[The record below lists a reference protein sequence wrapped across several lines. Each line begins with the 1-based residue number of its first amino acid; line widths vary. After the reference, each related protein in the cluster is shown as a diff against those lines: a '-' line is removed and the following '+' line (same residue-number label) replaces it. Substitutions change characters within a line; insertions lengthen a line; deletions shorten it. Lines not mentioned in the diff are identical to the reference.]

1 VFIYLRFAY
10 ARRPA
15 SPKEFLVLTVEDRLA
30 IHELMALYGHVID
43 ERQFSRTG
51 ELFTDDARYDVSD
64 FKAGIVQGVAAIVEL
79 WRSSDR
85 HPLAHHASNV
95 VVTQDSD
102 GTTNVVSK
110 GIGVLADGKAGSVT
124 YRDVVVKTPCGWR
137 IRERVAL
144 RRRVE
149 RVPEPS

>member
-30 IHELMALYGHVID
+30 IHELVALYGHVID

-64 FKAGIVQGVAAIVEL
+64 FSQGVVVGTGAIVDL
-79 WRSSDR
+79 WRSSER
-85 HPLAHHASNV
+85 HPLAHHATNV
-95 VVTQDSD
+95 VVTQDAD
-102 GTTNVVSK
+102 GTTRVLSK

-124 YRDVVVKTPCGWR
+124 YRDVVVKTPLGWR

-144 RRRVE
+144 RRRAD
-149 RVPEPS
+149 RIPEPS